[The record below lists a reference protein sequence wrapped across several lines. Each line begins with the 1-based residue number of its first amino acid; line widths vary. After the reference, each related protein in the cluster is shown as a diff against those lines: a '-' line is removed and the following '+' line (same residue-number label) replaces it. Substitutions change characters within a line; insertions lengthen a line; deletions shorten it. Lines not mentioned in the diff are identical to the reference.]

1 MSKLNPKEENEYA
14 KNIKDEVVYI
24 GDAISGRKGYW
35 CLGCKEEMDAVKK
48 KNIYHK
54 SYFRH
59 SAKGV
64 DNERKCTFSNQDYRH
79 KLAIEILQF
88 TKRIKVPNLYKYSSD
103 GKTAVL
109 LEEAQ
114 FIEANHVRAE
124 LTFYE
129 DDEGNILHGK
139 NPDLINKNLLIRPD
153 LTFFNSK
160 DEPILLIEIVV
171 THKLDDEK
179 KVKLKR
185 LGINTIQITI
195 PKDSEENIAKSLQ
208 TTTNTK
214 WVYNDIQERTNY
226 IQVSKGDR
234 EDLSPIDEIQ
244 RKFFGESVV
253 CRTNQISNLIRSIK
267 NSLGT
272 QLYRRIE
279 HQFESELSRVKTN
292 TKRNRERLDELE
304 RGFENEV
311 YSSIR
316 HQEDEIEEGFREFE
330 RQQIEFEENY
340 SDLERRYIKKAG
352 ELKEAGEVLTG
363 RIREYIGSGA
373 TGERIRN
380 DFEARKEQL
389 EITASG
395 IEEKIERIRTEE
407 ATFTDYNDRI
417 EKSEQEQYKRLN
429 ASELENFERL
439 KRELEEQTRGVES
452 KINGFGEFTKSEERR
467 IETEF
472 ENDRD
477 ESIKRID
484 ENVTSGDTELSKRI
498 ESILEIR
505 GFLSSYDDRKET
517 YERYRAYL
525 EFTRT
530 GTYKKWENS

>member
-64 DNERKCTFSNQDYRH
+64 NNERKCTFSNQDYRH

-88 TKRIKVPNLYKYSSD
+88 TKRIKVPNLYSYSPD
-103 GKTAVL
+103 GKKAVL

-114 FIEANHVRAE
+114 FIEAHHVRAE

-129 DDEGNILHGK
+129 DDKGNVVHGK
-139 NPDLINKNLLIRPD
+139 NPDLENKNLLIRPD

-185 LGINTIQITI
+185 LGINTIQIII
-195 PKDSEENIAKSLQ
+195 PKDSEENIAKSLL
-208 TTTNTK
+208 TSNNTK
-214 WVYNDIQERTNY
+214 WVYNYVQERTDY

-234 EDLSPIDEIQ
+234 EELSSIDELQ
-244 RKFFGESVV
+244 RKFFGESIV

-279 HQFESELSRVKTN
+279 QQFESELSRVKTN
-292 TKRNRERLDELE
+292 TKRNRERLDKLE
-304 RGFENEV
+304 RGFEDEV

-316 HQEDEIEEGFREFE
+316 HEEAEIEQRFRDVEK
-330 RQQIEFEENY
+330 QQIVFEEDY
-340 SDLERRYIKKAG
+340 TDLERRYSK
-352 ELKEAGEVLTG
+352 
-363 RIREYIGSGA
+363 RR
-373 TGERIRN
+373 R
-380 DFEARKEQL
+380 
-389 EITASG
+389 EITEEEANTDREIKSRYRVGESEDDIRREFG
-395 IEEKIERIRTEE
+395 IEETRIDDEQKSVTRQEGYVDIDLREESRFAGNFER
-407 ATFTDYNDRI
+407 
-417 EKSEQEQYKRLN
+417 EKSKLEQEFR
-429 ASELENFERL
+429 ELENREREWFETLRKGIQSKDGEYRKLKAEVENELGSEFERKYEQIVDRVN
-439 KRELEEQTRGVES
+439 KRDVQS
-452 KINGFGEFTKSEERR
+452 
-467 IETEF
+467 
-472 ENDRD
+472 ND
-477 ESIKRID
+477 
-484 ENVTSGDTELSKRI
+484 ELSERI
-498 ESILEIR
+498 KSILEIR
-505 GFLSSYDDRKET
+505 GLLDN
-517 YERYRAYL
+517 YENEISTLEQYQKYL
-525 EFTRT
+525 EFVRT
-530 GTYKKWENS
+530 GAWKEW

>member
-1 MSKLNPKEENEYA
+1 MSKPNIQEENEYA

-88 TKRIKVPNLYKYSSD
+88 TKRIKVPNLYSYSPD
-103 GKTAVL
+103 GKKAVQL
-109 LEEAQ
+109 KEAE

-129 DDEGNILHGK
+129 DDEGNVLHGK
-139 NPDLINKNLLIRPD
+139 NPDLENKNLLIRPD
-153 LTFFNSK
+153 ITFFNAK

-185 LGINTIQITI
+185 LGIDTIQIVI

-208 TTTNTK
+208 TTNNTK
-214 WVYNDIQERTNY
+214 WVYNYVQERTDY

-234 EDLSPIDEIQ
+234 EELSSIDELQ

-279 HQFESELSRVKTN
+279 QQFESELSRVKAN

-304 RGFENEV
+304 RGFEDEV

-316 HQEDEIEEGFREFE
+316 HQEAEVEQGFRDLEK
-330 RQQIEFEENY
+330 QQIAFEKDY
-340 SDLERRYIKKAG
+340 SDLERRYFKRRG
-352 ELKEAGEVLTG
+352 
-363 RIREYIGSGA
+363 
-373 TGERIRN
+373 
-380 DFEARKEQL
+380 
-389 EITASG
+389 EITEEQAITDREIKFRYRVGESEDDIRREFG
-395 IEEKIERIRTEE
+395 IEETRIDDDQKIVSRQE
-407 ATFTDYNDRI
+407 DYADSDLREQSRFADNFEGDKR
-417 EKSEQEQYKRLN
+417 KLEQEFG
-429 ASELENFERL
+429 ELENKERERFEKLREGIQSKDEEYRKLKAEVEDGLRSEFER
-439 KRELEEQTRGVES
+439 EHQQ
-452 KINGFGEFTKSEERR
+452 IIERVNNR
-467 IETEF
+467 DIQS
-472 ENDRD
+472 ND
-477 ESIKRID
+477 
-484 ENVTSGDTELSKRI
+484 ELSERI
-498 ESILEIR
+498 KTILELR
-505 GFLSSYDDRKET
+505 GLLDNYDNEKST
-517 YERYRAYL
+517 LERYRTYL
-525 EFTRT
+525 EFAKTET
-530 GTYKKWENS
+530 WKEW